1 MPMCIQSSPQSLSP
15 SSSCYGQ
22 PVGGRLWT
30 CTKWLGLELCPQ
42 GSLCLVIMIIIMP
55 PGLCVNLSTS
65 LELPFISFVER
76 GGWDMTHW
84 SLRAAGKLGQLSG
97 DTLKLKGFAG
107 GSVVKNPPASA
118 GDMGSIPGL
127 GQSRMP
133 QDNKA
138 MSHNYW
144 ACALEP
150 RSCNYGAHVPQ
161 VRKPT
166 CLRAHAPQQ
175 EKPLQW
181 EARTLQLERSPCSA
195 QFEKSLGSNEDPAQ
209 PKRNK

>member
-1 MPMCIQSSPQSLSP
+1 MLWAACWWKALDLYQVTWIRVMPP
-15 SSSCYGQ
+15 G
-22 PVGGRLWT
+22 
-30 CTKWLGLELCPQ
+30 
-42 GSLCLVIMIIIMP
+42 IIMP
-55 PGLCVNLSTS
+55 GHNDHHYAPWSLCESLNFSWASIYIFCWTRWMRHDPLISQGCWEVGTTEWRHFKAQGLCWWL
-65 LELPFISFVER
+65 R
-76 GGWDMTHW
+76 GEE
-84 SLRAAGKLGQLSG
+84 S
-97 DTLKLKGFAG
+97 
-107 GSVVKNPPASA
+107 PASA

-127 GQSRMP
+127 GRSRMP